1 MTNYIVLYNVNNN
14 LLKVNLIYPKDPQ
27 VNSL

>member
-1 MTNYIVLYNVNNN
+1 MTNYIVLYNVNN